1 MSLRYHLIYYAVAC
15 LLGVLV
21 MLIHP
26 VFLVLLIIYAFF
38 IIRHFGWGRLVTIGL
53 VMIFFLVFIRWPQP
67 TDEPII
73 SGYII
78 SRDEKSIILKTTKT
92 KIKVYGEFIG
102 YEVGDEL
109 EIEVN
114 YFEISRA
121 TNDNAFD
128 YRNYLYSQGITNNA
142 SLLRLINSQ
151 KHNTLFQKLQ
161 KRIDGKELVNS
172 YASMFILGIRDEM
185 INDYYHQLTELSIV
199 HLFALSGLHI
209 HILRRLIKKVLI
221 FLLPEY
227 LINYLSLIIIGVYMY
242 IIPYNISFMRAYLVM
257 LLMTLFKKYLNQL
270 DCFSLVAMFFVFMNP
285 YIIYNLSFVFSYFMY
300 LIIIL
305 INHHRYLNEIVYG
318 ASVPIVISI
327 QYRINILSL
336 FLGIILTPLISVLY
350 QLLWLYVIFGNFF
363 KPVISLVIEVLDN
376 IVVFSTDFSFFI
388 NFSKPSLFFI
398 LGYYY
403 IYFKLI
409 VKINIKQRIH
419 REILLLLSLVIMF
432 YFKPYYQTFGQVV
445 MIDVGQGD
453 CFFIQQPY
461 NQGNILIDTWGLR
474 NKDLAALTL
483 VPYLRSVGVFKLDHV
498 FISHDD
504 FDHSGAYQSL
514 ADQIEIGHTITS
526 YQDKFKIGQVEIE
539 ILKTPE
545 STDNNDSSLVLL
557 VTINKLKYL
566 FTGDISNA
574 VERQLINDY
583 PELKIDVLKVS
594 HHGSN
599 TGTSAAFL
607 NAIKPKIALISCGK
621 DNYYGHPHD
630 DVITRLNDYGVKV
643 YRSDEMGMVKI
654 VYYGNDNYIFNDFND

>member
-15 LLGVLV
+15 LLGVLI

-38 IIRHFGWGRLVTIGL
+38 IIRHFGWERLVTIGL

-78 SRDEKSIILKTTKT
+78 SRDEKSIVLKTTKT

-257 LLMTLFKKYLNQL
+257 LLMTLFKKYLNQ
-270 DCFSLVAMFFVFMNP
+270 
-285 YIIYNLSFVFSYFMY
+285 
-300 LIIIL
+300 
-305 INHHRYLNEIVYG
+305 
-318 ASVPIVISI
+318 
-327 QYRINILSL
+327 
-336 FLGIILTPLISVLY
+336 
-350 QLLWLYVIFGNFF
+350 
-363 KPVISLVIEVLDN
+363 
-376 IVVFSTDFSFFI
+376 
-388 NFSKPSLFFI
+388 
-398 LGYYY
+398 
-403 IYFKLI
+403 
-409 VKINIKQRIH
+409 
-419 REILLLLSLVIMF
+419 
-432 YFKPYYQTFGQVV
+432 
-445 MIDVGQGD
+445 
-453 CFFIQQPY
+453 
-461 NQGNILIDTWGLR
+461 
-474 NKDLAALTL
+474 
-483 VPYLRSVGVFKLDHV
+483 
-498 FISHDD
+498 
-504 FDHSGAYQSL
+504 
-514 ADQIEIGHTITS
+514 
-526 YQDKFKIGQVEIE
+526 
-539 ILKTPE
+539 
-545 STDNNDSSLVLL
+545 
-557 VTINKLKYL
+557 
-566 FTGDISNA
+566 
-574 VERQLINDY
+574 
-583 PELKIDVLKVS
+583 
-594 HHGSN
+594 
-599 TGTSAAFL
+599 
-607 NAIKPKIALISCGK
+607 
-621 DNYYGHPHD
+621 
-630 DVITRLNDYGVKV
+630 
-643 YRSDEMGMVKI
+643 
-654 VYYGNDNYIFNDFND
+654 

>member
-78 SRDEKSIILKTTKT
+78 SRDEKSIVLKTTKT

-409 VKINIKQRIH
+409 VKIIF
-419 REILLLLSLVIMF
+419 L
-432 YFKPYYQTFGQVV
+432 PY
-445 MIDVGQGD
+445 
-453 CFFIQQPY
+453 
-461 NQGNILIDTWGLR
+461 
-474 NKDLAALTL
+474 
-483 VPYLRSVGVFKLDHV
+483 
-498 FISHDD
+498 
-504 FDHSGAYQSL
+504 
-514 ADQIEIGHTITS
+514 
-526 YQDKFKIGQVEIE
+526 
-539 ILKTPE
+539 
-545 STDNNDSSLVLL
+545 
-557 VTINKLKYL
+557 
-566 FTGDISNA
+566 
-574 VERQLINDY
+574 
-583 PELKIDVLKVS
+583 
-594 HHGSN
+594 
-599 TGTSAAFL
+599 
-607 NAIKPKIALISCGK
+607 
-621 DNYYGHPHD
+621 
-630 DVITRLNDYGVKV
+630 
-643 YRSDEMGMVKI
+643 
-654 VYYGNDNYIFNDFND
+654 